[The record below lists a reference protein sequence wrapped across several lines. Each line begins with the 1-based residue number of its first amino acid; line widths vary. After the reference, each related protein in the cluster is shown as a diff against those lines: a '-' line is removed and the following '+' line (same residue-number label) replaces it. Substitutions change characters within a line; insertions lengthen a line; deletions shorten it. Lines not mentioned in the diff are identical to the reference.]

1 MNDKTDKILK
11 LLEDINKIPRGSGNR
26 EPVHNY
32 FKVWAEKNNFSYK
45 TDDAFNIIIS
55 VPPTPGF
62 EKSPVIVLQGHMD
75 MVCEKTPES
84 KHDFLK
90 DPIIHIIESGWLKAK
105 ETTLGADNG
114 IALAMAMVT
123 AVDSEVEHP
132 PLELLFTTDEEI
144 GLRGANEIKPEFVKG
159 KILLN
164 IDSEETGIFTTGCAG
179 SSRTHIEYKPEME
192 TVPFNYESFIL
203 KIGGLKG
210 GHSALDITKSRGNA
224 CELLIRGLEGLGREL
239 PFSLYSIN
247 GGSAMNAIAR
257 TAEAVITAEK
267 GSRDLIK
274 NYWKKY
280 SLIIKSENS
289 YAEKNISLECDE
301 TENPQNMIKNTS
313 GLINKL
319 RIIPHGIQHMDPEL
333 STQIETSLNF
343 GVMNTSETG
352 VRITTM
358 QRSSV
363 KTRLDE
369 LTERIKTLASVT
381 GGKYSLDIYS
391 VPWQPDLKSDL
402 LKRSL
407 KTWKTLYNEEAQ
419 IEITHGGLE
428 CGVIENVSGGME
440 TISFGPDIEN
450 PHSPDEKLKIS
461 SVGKVFNF
469 LTELLI
475 SYK

>member
-1 MNDKTDKILK
+1 MNDKTDKILT

-26 EPVHNY
+26 EPIHNY

-55 VPPTPGF
+55 VLPTSGF

-75 MVCEKTPES
+75 MVCEKTIES
-84 KHDFLK
+84 NHDFSK
-90 DPIIHIIESGWLKAK
+90 DPINHIVEKGWLKAK
-105 ETTLGADNG
+105 DTTLGADNG

-123 AVDSEVEHP
+123 ATDPEIEHP

-144 GLRGANEIKPEFVKG
+144 GLRGANEIKPGFVKG

-164 IDSEETGIFTTGCAG
+164 IDSEETGIFITGCAG
-179 SSRTHIEYKPEME
+179 SSRTHIDYSPEME
-192 TVPFNYESFIL
+192 TVPLNYESFII

-210 GHSALDITKSRGNA
+210 GHSALDISKSRGNA
-224 CELLIRGLEGLGREL
+224 CELLVRGLEGLTGEL
-239 PFSLYSIN
+239 PCSISSIK

-267 GSRDLIK
+267 GSKDTIK
-274 NYWKKY
+274 SYWNKY
-280 SLIIKSENS
+280 SRIIKSEYS
-289 YAEKNISLECDE
+289 YTEKNIYLECDE
-301 TENPQNMIKNTS
+301 TENSQNMIKDTS
-313 GLINKL
+313 GFIKNL
-319 RIIPHGIQHMDPEL
+319 RIIPHGIQHMDPGL
-333 STQIETSLNF
+333 CTQIETSINF
-343 GVMNTSETG
+343 AVIKMHDSSI
-352 VRITTM
+352 RITTM

-391 VPWQPDLKSDL
+391 VPWQPDLKSNL
-402 LKRSL
+402 LKRSF
-407 KTWKTLYNEEAQ
+407 KTWKTLYNEDPR
-419 IEITHGGLE
+419 IEVTHGGLE
-428 CGVIENVSGGME
+428 CGVIGNVSGGME

-450 PHSPDEKLKIS
+450 PHSPDERLNIS
-461 SVGKVFNF
+461 SVGKVFIF
-469 LTELLI
+469 LTELLK